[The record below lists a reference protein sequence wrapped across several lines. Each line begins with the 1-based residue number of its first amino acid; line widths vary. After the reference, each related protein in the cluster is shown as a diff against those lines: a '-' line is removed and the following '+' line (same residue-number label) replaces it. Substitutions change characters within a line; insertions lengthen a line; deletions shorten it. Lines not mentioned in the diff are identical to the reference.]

1 VALAARLLV
10 TIMIMGPQGLISGRK
25 FKFQVTER
33 LIQVAINPTTSHSAP
48 CALALAGEAQA
59 EAAGPGAAG
68 GGVTRESG

>member
-1 VALAARLLV
+1 M
-10 TIMIMGPQGLISGRK
+10 IMIMGPQGLISGRK

-33 LIQVAINPTTSHSAP
+33 LIQVATGINPTTSHSAP

-59 EAAGPGAAG
+59 EAAGAAG